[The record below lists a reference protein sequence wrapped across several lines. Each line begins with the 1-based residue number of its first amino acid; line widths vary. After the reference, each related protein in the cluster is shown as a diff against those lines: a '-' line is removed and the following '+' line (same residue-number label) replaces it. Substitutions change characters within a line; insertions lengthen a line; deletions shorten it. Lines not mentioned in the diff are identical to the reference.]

1 MGVGNGR
8 VPRSVVKEFVSSE
21 RAELCDLFD
30 RVGPDHPT
38 LCEGWLT
45 HDLAAHLW
53 IRETDPVGAAA
64 AVAKPLAGLSER
76 RMAETKQRWPY
87 AELVDRLRHGPSRFS
102 FFAIPGIGEAA
113 NAMEFFVHHED
124 VRRAGDSAQPA
135 RALDQGVEEW
145 IWRRLKLLG
154 RAMFRRA
161 QVGVVLERL
170 DGAAADRGPND
181 EGRAQ
186 SIRAV
191 AGASIVTL
199 VGMPTELL
207 MFANGRTTVA
217 EVKIIGEPDSIDI
230 LHAADLHV

>member
-1 MGVGNGR
+1 VTVRNGSA
-8 VPRSVVKEFVSSE
+8 PRSAAKRFVKSE
-21 RAELCDLFD
+21 RAALCDEFD
-30 RVGPDHPT
+30 KVGPDHPT

-53 IRETDPVGAAA
+53 IRETDPIGVSGM
-64 AVAKPLAGLSER
+64 VVKPLSGVYER

-87 AELVDRLRHGPSRFS
+87 AELVDRLRHGPARFS
-102 FFAIPGIGEAA
+102 VFALPGVDERA
-113 NAMEFFVHHED
+113 NTTEFFVHHED
-124 VRRAGDSAQPA
+124 VRRAGESAQPA
-135 RALDQGVEEW
+135 RALDPGVEEW
-145 IWRRLKLLG
+145 MWRRLKLLG
-154 RAMFRRA
+154 RALFRRV

-170 DGAAADRGPND
+170 DGGSTDG
-181 EGRAQ
+181 GRPQ

-191 AGASIVTL
+191 PGSSIVTL

-217 EVKIIGEPDSIDI
+217 EVKIIGEPAAIDI

>member
-1 MGVGNGR
+1 
-8 VPRSVVKEFVSSE
+8 VKEFVNSE

-30 RVGPDHPT
+30 QVGPHHPT

-53 IRETDPVGAAA
+53 IRETDPIGAAGA
-64 AVAKPLAGLSER
+64 LAKPMAGLDER

-87 AELVDRLRHGPSRFS
+87 TELVDRLRRGPAWFS
-102 FFAIPGIGEAA
+102 VFAIPGVGVAA

-124 VRRAGDSAQPA
+124 VRRAGDTVEPA
-135 RALDQGVEEW
+135 RALDPAVEEW

-170 DGAAADRGPND
+170 DGTSTDGRSADGV
-181 EGRAQ
+181 Q

-191 AGASIVTL
+191 AGSSIVTL

-217 EVKIIGEPDSIDI
+217 EVKIIGEPDAIDI
-230 LHAADLHV
+230 LHAADLHL